1 MWRGVAATDATVIL
15 LLHHSMTE
23 TGDPP
28 RFIKVHPQNHDANQV
43 SDSLSREL
51 VPRRYQ
57 KEIFVKAQQRN
68 VIAVLDT
75 GSGKTLICAM
85 LIKWIAAQEKSQ
97 KKVVVFLVPKVP
109 LVEQQSKFIAKYTAL
124 RVAPVHSDVSAGVMD
139 RERWGNLFAESD
151 VLVMTGKHT
160 LRISKIVF
168 FLSVLGQIFL
178 NILTHS
184 HWNVNKV

>member
-1 MWRGVAATDATVIL
+1 
-15 LLHHSMTE
+15 MTG
-23 TGDPP
+23 TGHPP
-28 RFIKVHPQNHDANQV
+28 CFIKVHPQDHDATQV
-43 SDSLSREL
+43 PDSSSREL
-51 VPRRYQ
+51 IPRRYQ
-57 KEIFVKAQQRN
+57 EEIFVKAQQRN

-109 LVEQQSKFIAKYTAL
+109 LVEQQSKFIAKHTTL

-151 VLVMTGKHT
+151 VLVMTGKHAPRKCE
-160 LRISKIVF
+160 LVFF
-168 FLSVLGQIFL
+168 FLSDLGQIFL